1 MADAKKCDRCGKFYV
16 ENEQEFVGCTLRH
29 QVHCMES
36 KYFDLCDECVGKLWT
51 FLNYPVEIDDA
62 IARYDQAKEDDKC
75 PDDTST
81 LDTTKMSGESSS
93 SL

>member
-29 QVHCMES
+29 QVHCTES
-36 KYFDLCDECVGKLWT
+36 KYFDLCNECIGRLWT
-51 FLNYPVEIDDA
+51 FLNFPVEIDDA
-62 IARYDQAKEDDKC
+62 IDHYNQTKDDERS
-75 PDDTST
+75 DDTST
-81 LDTTKMSGESSS
+81 LDTAKMSGESSS